1 MTITRAI
8 ITEAA
13 TRIAP
18 FIRRTPVMDIAVPG
32 IEKPVCLKL
41 ELFQHT
47 GSFKPR
53 GAFTNLVGAKIPK
66 AGVAAASGGNH
77 GAAVAYAAKV
87 LGIKARIFVPTIS
100 SPAKVARIAGYGAT
114 IVQEGANY
122 QEAVGL
128 CQDYV
133 RESGALNIHAYDM
146 ETTLAGQG
154 TLARELEEQ
163 APDLDTILVA
173 VGGGG
178 LIGGIASWYQ
188 SKSKIVGVEPE
199 TCNCLHAALAAGNT
213 VTIKPSGLAADSLG
227 ASSAGL
233 PHVSH
238 CAKICRPCC
247 PRDRRRH
254 PERPA
259 LALDPCAD
267 CDGARRCRGLRRPAF
282 GKLQAGKGRACWR
295 HCLWRQ
301 HAACDLQRT
310 FRHSLKYP
318 VAM

>member
-1 MTITRAI
+1 MTLNRATI
-8 ITEAA
+8 SEAA

-18 FIRRTPVMDIAVPG
+18 FIRRTPVMDIVVSG
-32 IEKPVCLKL
+32 IGKLVCLKL

-53 GAFTNLVGAKIPK
+53 GAFTNLVGTKIPK

-77 GAAVAYAAKV
+77 GAAVAYAAEV

-133 RESGALNIHAYDM
+133 HESGALNIHAYDM
-146 ETTLAGQG
+146 EATLAGQG
-154 TLARELEEQ
+154 TLGRELEDQ

-199 TCNCLHAALAAGNT
+199 TCNCLHAALAAGQT
-213 VTIKPSGLAADSLG
+213 ITIKPSGLAADSLG
-227 ASSAGL
+227 ASSAGPL
-233 PHVSH
+233 MFPIAQKFVDHVVLVGDEDIRNAQRYLWATAQIVTEPGGAAAFAAVLSGRY
-238 CAKICRPCC
+238 KPKKG
-247 PRDRRRH
+247 
-254 PERPA
+254 ERVGVIVCGANTP
-259 LALDPCAD
+259 LA
-267 CDGARRCRGLRRPAF
+267 
-282 GKLQAGKGRACWR
+282 
-295 HCLWRQ
+295 
-301 HAACDLQRT
+301 T
-310 FRHSLKYP
+310 FNELF
-318 VAM
+318 ATA

>member
-1 MTITRAI
+1 MTVTRATI
-8 ITEAA
+8 NEAA

-18 FIRRTPVMDIAVPG
+18 FIRRTPVMDIALPG
-32 IEKPVCLKL
+32 VEKPVCLKL

-53 GAFTNLVGAKIPK
+53 GAFTNLVGAKIPR

-87 LGIKARIFVPTIS
+87 LGIAARIFVPTIS
-100 SPAKVARIAGYGAT
+100 SPAKVARIASYGAT

-122 QEAVGL
+122 QAALAL

-133 RESGALNIHAYDM
+133 RDSGAMNIHAYDM

-154 TLARELEEQ
+154 TLGRELEEQ
-163 APDLDTILVA
+163 APDLDKILVA

-188 SKSKIVGVEPE
+188 SKSKIIGVEPE
-199 TCNCLHAALAAGNT
+199 TCNCLHAALGRRQRGHHQAFGPCHRQFGRKCRRLSH
-213 VTIKPSGLAADSLG
+213 V
-227 ASSAGL
+227 
-233 PHVSH
+233 PHR
-238 CAKICRPCC
+238 AKICRPCC
-247 PRDRRRH
+247 PRHRRRH
-254 PERPA
+254 PECPA
-259 LALDPCAD
+259 LALDQCAD
-267 CDGARRCRGLRRPAF
+267 RNRTRRGHGPRRPAI

-295 HCLWRQ
+295 HRLWRQ
-301 HAACDLQRT
+301 HAACNLQ
-310 FRHSLKYP
+310 
-318 VAM
+318 

>member
-1 MTITRAI
+1 MIITRTT

-13 TRIAP
+13 ARIAP
-18 FIRRTPVMDIAVPG
+18 FIRRTPVMNIAVPG

-53 GAFTNLVGAKIPK
+53 GAFTNLIGAKIPR

-87 LGIKARIFVPTIS
+87 LGIAARIFVPTIS

-114 IVQEGANY
+114 IVQQGANY

-133 RESGALNIHAYDM
+133 RKSGALNIHAYDM
-146 ETTLAGQG
+146 EPTLAGQG
-154 TLARELEEQ
+154 TLGRELEEQ
-163 APDLDTILVA
+163 APDLDKILVA

-178 LIGGIASWYQ
+178 LIGGIAGWYQ

-199 TCNCLHAALAAGNT
+199 TCNCLHAALAAGRP
-213 VTIKPSGLAADSLG
+213 VTIKPLGLATDSLG
-227 ASSAGL
+227 ASSAGPL
-233 PHVSH
+233 MFPIAQKFVDHVALVTDEDIRKAQRWLWTNAQIVAEPGGGAAFAALLSGSYKP
-238 CAKICRPCC
+238 AKG
-247 PRDRRRH
+247 
-254 PERPA
+254 ERVGVIV
-259 LALDPCAD
+259 C
-267 CDGARRCRGLRRPAF
+267 GANTPLSTFNGLFAT
-282 GKLQAGKGRACWR
+282 A
-295 HCLWRQ
+295 
-301 HAACDLQRT
+301 
-310 FRHSLKYP
+310 
-318 VAM
+318 

>member
-1 MTITRAI
+1 MTLNRAT

-122 QEAVGL
+122 QEAVGR
-128 CQDYV
+128 CQDYD

-188 SKSKIVGVEPE
+188 STSKIVGVEPE
-199 TCNCLHAALAAGNT
+199 TCNCLHAALAAGLT
-213 VTIKPSGLAADSLG
+213 ITIKPSGLAADSLG
-227 ASSAGL
+227 ASSAGPL
-233 PHVSH
+233 MFPIAQKFVDHVALVSDEDIRN
-238 CAKICRPCC
+238 AQ
-247 PRDRRRH
+247 RH
-254 PERPA
+254 LWTNAQIVTEPGGATAFAALLSGIYKPEKNERVGVIV
-259 LALDPCAD
+259 C
-267 CDGARRCRGLRRPAF
+267 GANTPLE
-282 GKLQAGKGRACWR
+282 
-295 HCLWRQ
+295 
-301 HAACDLQRT
+301 T
-310 FRHSLKYP
+310 FNSLFTT
-318 VAM
+318 A

>member
-1 MTITRAI
+1 MTINRAT

-32 IEKPVCLKL
+32 AEKPVCLKL

-66 AGVAAASGGNH
+66 AGIAAASGVNH

-87 LGIKARIFVPTIS
+87 LGIKAHIFVPTIS

-122 QEAVGL
+122 QEAVGI

-163 APDLDTILVA
+163 APDLDTVLVA

-178 LIGGIASWYQ
+178 LIGGVAGWYQ
-188 SKSKIVGVEPE
+188 SKAKIVGVEPD
-199 TCNCLHAALAAGNT
+199 TCNCLSAALAAGNT
-213 VTIKPSGLAADSLG
+213 IITKPSGLAADSLG
-227 ASSAGL
+227 ASSAGSL
-233 PHVSH
+233 MFPIAQKFVDRVALVSDED
-238 CAKICRPCC
+238 I
-247 PRDRRRH
+247 RDAQRYLWTNAQIVTE
-254 PERPA
+254 PGGAAAFAALLSGSYKPSKNERVGVIV
-259 LALDPCAD
+259 C
-267 CDGARRCRGLRRPAF
+267 GANTPLE
-282 GKLQAGKGRACWR
+282 
-295 HCLWRQ
+295 
-301 HAACDLQRT
+301 T
-310 FRHSLKYP
+310 FNSLFAT
-318 VAM
+318 V

>member
-1 MTITRAI
+1 MTPNRTTI
-8 ITEAA
+8 IEAA

-18 FIRRTPVMDIAVPG
+18 FIRTTPVMDITVPG
-32 IEKPVCLKL
+32 IDKSVCLKL

-53 GAFTNLVGAKIPK
+53 GAFTNLVGTKIPR

-77 GAAVAYAAKV
+77 GAAVAYAAKI
-87 LGIKARIFVPTIS
+87 LGIEARIFVPTIS

-133 RESGALNIHAYDM
+133 SEARALNIHAYDM

-188 SKSKIVGVEPE
+188 SKLKVVGVEPE
-199 TCNCLHAALAAGNT
+199 TCNCLHAALAAGKT
-213 VTIKPSGLAADSLG
+213 ITIKPLGLAADSLG
-227 ASSAGL
+227 ASSAGPL
-233 PHVSH
+233 MFPIAQKFVDRVALIDDEDIRNAQRYLWANAQIVTEPGGAAAFAALLSGRYNP
-238 CAKICRPCC
+238 AKG
-247 PRDRRRH
+247 
-254 PERPA
+254 ERVGVIV
-259 LALDPCAD
+259 C
-267 CDGARRCRGLRRPAF
+267 GANTPLE
-282 GKLQAGKGRACWR
+282 
-295 HCLWRQ
+295 
-301 HAACDLQRT
+301 T
-310 FRHSLKYP
+310 FNSLFIT
-318 VAM
+318 A

>member
-1 MTITRAI
+1 MTINRAT

-18 FIRRTPVMDIAVPG
+18 FIRRTPVIDITMPG

-53 GAFTNLVGAKIPK
+53 GAFTNLVGAKISK

-87 LGIKARIFVPTIS
+87 LGITARIFVPTIS

-122 QEAVGL
+122 QEAVGH

-163 APDLDTILVA
+163 APDLDTVLVA

-178 LIGGIASWYQ
+178 LIGGIAGWYQ
-188 SKSKIVGVEPE
+188 SKAKIVGVEPA

-213 VTIKPSGLAADSLG
+213 ITIKPSGLAADSLG

-233 PHVSH
+233 LMFPIARKFVDRVALVSDEDIRNAQRYLWTNAQIVTEPGGAAAFAALLSGSYKP
-238 CAKICRPCC
+238 AKN
-247 PRDRRRH
+247 
-254 PERPA
+254 ERVGVIV
-259 LALDPCAD
+259 C
-267 CDGARRCRGLRRPAF
+267 GANTPLETFNSLF
-282 GKLQAGKGRACWR
+282 GTA
-295 HCLWRQ
+295 
-301 HAACDLQRT
+301 
-310 FRHSLKYP
+310 
-318 VAM
+318 

>member
-1 MTITRAI
+1 MTLNRTI
-8 ITEAA
+8 IAEAA
-13 TRIAP
+13 ARIAP
-18 FIRRTPVMDIAVPG
+18 FVRKTPVMDITVAG

-53 GAFTNLVGAKIPK
+53 GAFNNLVGAKIPR

-77 GAAVAYAAKV
+77 GAAVAYAAKT
-87 LGIKARIFVPTIS
+87 LGIAARIFVPTIS
-100 SPAKVARIAGYGAT
+100 SPAKVARIASYGAT

-122 QEAVGL
+122 QAAVGL

-133 RESGALNIHAYDM
+133 RDSGALNIHAYDM

-163 APDLDTILVA
+163 APDLDRILVA

-199 TCNCLHAALAAGNT
+199 TCNCLSAALAAGGT

-227 ASSAGL
+227 ASSAGSL
-233 PHVSH
+233 MFPIAQEFVDHVALVSDEDIRNAQRH
-238 CAKICRPCC
+238 LWTNAQVVTEPGGAAAFAALLSGACKPAKN
-247 PRDRRRH
+247 
-254 PERPA
+254 ERVGVIVCGANTPLDVFNA
-259 LALDPCAD
+259 VLA
-267 CDGARRCRGLRRPAF
+267 
-282 GKLQAGKGRACWR
+282 
-295 HCLWRQ
+295 
-301 HAACDLQRT
+301 T
-310 FRHSLKYP
+310 
-318 VAM
+318 V